1 MLLDF
6 LDLQQKEI
14 VDDLPSLRYYES
26 MAVWMTCLFQSLV
39 KQILLKIDK
48 RKKAKME
55 RNGVKLK

>member
-26 MAVWMTCLFQSLV
+26 MAVQMTCLFQSLV
-39 KQILLKIDK
+39 KQISLKIDK
-48 RKKAKME
+48 RKNAKIE